1 MSYINENDWKRG
13 LNWKFPYRD
22 HGLYGTLSDPKYVED
37 KRNIEKKH
45 GNGWWWNDGRG
56 WSMNW
61 ETHMLY
67 QRRRKKEKGLE

>member
-1 MSYINENDWKRG
+1 MSGGKEWRCFIGWEY
-13 LNWKFPYRD
+13 PYKG
-22 HGLYGTLSDPKYVED
+22 HTLSNPKYIKD
-37 KRNIEKKH
+37 RDRMFKKN

-67 QRRRKKEKGLE
+67 QRRRRKEKGLE

>member
-1 MSYINENDWKRG
+1 MAGGKEWRCFIG
-13 LNWKFPYRD
+13 WKFPYKA
-22 HGLYGTLSDPKYVED
+22 HTLSDPEYIKD
-37 KRNIEKKH
+37 RDRMFKKN

-67 QRRRKKEKGLE
+67 QRRRRKEKGLE